1 MAAPKVDEWERGLGL
16 FRAGKLKTS
25 QFVFMG
31 HPSARLCGGILQK
44 NRIGVPVGKLHKIMD
59 KHPEVT
65 HNLLDGL
72 KARVN
77 SPQHVLTSSTE
88 GDSIVVVPIVLDDGR
103 VFVVPIRKNVTTSA
117 GETINMITSIY
128 RKDNPNWLSQE
139 RASGRVIFEEV

>member
-16 FRAGKLKTS
+16 FRAGNLQNS

-44 NRIGVPVGKLHKIMD
+44 RRIGVPVGKLHKIMAD
-59 KHPEVT
+59 HPEVT
-65 HNLLDGL
+65 HNFLDGL

-88 GDSIVVVPIVLDDGR
+88 ENSIVVVPIVLDDGR
-103 VFVVPIRKNVTTSA
+103 VFVVPIRKNFLIRT

-128 RKDNPNWLSQE
+128 RKDDPNWLSQE
-139 RASGRVIFEEV
+139 RASGRFIF